1 MEDPR
6 YSTYS
11 AIIDRPKLRWP
22 GNARVAFWVSP
33 NVEFYEYEPPPSSFR
48 NQWPRVPH
56 PDVLHYSYRD
66 YGNRVGFWRMLEVF
80 DQYKIRG
87 SVSLNMAVLEHFP
100 EIRDAM
106 VARNW
111 DYFTHGI
118 YNTRYLFGMTPDEE
132 RAFYRDNIDTLYRQT
147 GKRLKGMLG
156 PAFSSTTNTPE
167 LMAEAGL
174 TYQVD
179 WFHDDQPFP
188 LNVKSGKLISLPYT
202 RELNDSVLFNAPSLE
217 ADYFAQICKDQ
228 FDAMYEEGVET
239 GQVMC
244 VSLHPFLIGQPH
256 RLRYFAEIVDYV
268 LSFEGVWNTTSDEI
282 ADYYLANCY
291 DEVVAHLAGAP
302 SARGRK

>member
-6 YSTYS
+6 FSTYS
-11 AIIDRPKLRWP
+11 AIIDRPRLRWP
-22 GNARVAFWVSP
+22 NDARVALWLAP
-33 NVEFYEYEPPPSSFR
+33 NVEFYEYEPTPSEFR
-48 NQWPRVPH
+48 NPWPRVAH

-80 DQYKIRG
+80 DQYKVRG

-106 VARNW
+106 VARDW

-118 YNTRYLFGMTPDEE
+118 YNTRLLFGMTPDEE
-132 RAFYRDNIDTLYRQT
+132 RAFYADNRETLYRHT
-147 GKRLKGMLG
+147 GKRLLGMLG
-156 PAFSSTTNTPE
+156 PAFSSTANTPE

-174 TYQVD
+174 LYQVD

-188 LNVKSGKLISLPYT
+188 INVRSGKLISLPYT
-202 RELNDSVLFNAPSLE
+202 RELNDSVVFNAPGLE

-228 FDAMYEEGVET
+228 FDVLYAEGAQT

-244 VSLHPFLIGQPH
+244 IALHPYLIGQPH
-256 RLRYFAEIVDYV
+256 RLRYLADILDYV
-268 LSFEGVWNTTSDEI
+268 TAFDGVWVTTSDEI
-282 ADYYLANCY
+282 AEHYMTHHY
-291 DEVVAHLAGAP
+291 DAMVAHLAH
-302 SARGRK
+302 ARRS